1 MLSDGGDEPSD
12 CSRSYPAL
20 PSHQRKNQFCLFVG
34 AGGSTAHTPPTRDLD
49 WRQQS
54 KTNTGSLAFQALL
67 YAVCLTPM
75 FLRLGE
81 QCHPTLT
88 QPVLPDPTPVAGSDF
103 GPLCTTSTACWC
115 DGGLFLPFRS
125 PDSASFTL
133 LGANLCGSRD
143 NLFLQAGNPSPGRL
157 PHSSTAPTL
166 PPRSVRASPSQ
177 ILLL

>member
-1 MLSDGGDEPSD
+1 MVGTNHQTAAGRTQPCHLTRGKTSSVCLSEPEEAQPTPLPRGIWTGG
-12 CSRSYPAL
+12 SRVKQTQAAWHFRPRFTPCLFNPHVSQAGGAV
-20 PSHQRKNQFCLFVG
+20 PSH
-34 AGGSTAHTPPTRDLD
+34 ADPTRPA
-49 WRQQS
+49 S
-54 KTNTGSLAFQALL
+54 
-67 YAVCLTPM
+67 
-75 FLRLGE
+75 
-81 QCHPTLT
+81 
-88 QPVLPDPTPVAGSDF
+88 VAGSDF